1 MSGWG
6 GGGGYLALLD
16 PVGGF
21 TLDAVEDG
29 TWTTAL
35 DNDLLVILLRKE
47 PSHVI
52 PKNVTF

>member
-21 TLDAVEDG
+21 ALDTVEDG

-35 DNDLLVILLRKE
+35 DNDLLVILLR
-47 PSHVI
+47 
-52 PKNVTF
+52 